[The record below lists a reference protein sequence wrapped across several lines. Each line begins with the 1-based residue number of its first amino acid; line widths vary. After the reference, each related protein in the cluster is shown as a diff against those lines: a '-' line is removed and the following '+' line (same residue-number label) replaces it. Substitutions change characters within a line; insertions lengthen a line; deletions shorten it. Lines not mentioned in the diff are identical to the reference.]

1 MSENI
6 LVFKRALLDELG
18 SFQGAL
24 SGPTASLY
32 LSHILDTCNW
42 EFKERPAMEI
52 DPSYKQIIPY
62 CVLTEGENV
71 YYYQRTKMSG
81 ETRLHGNY
89 SVGFGG
95 HINDKDVKNGKVRRQ
110 LFFDALHRELEEE
123 LDMSGAAWTMKF
135 VGMLNDE
142 SNPVGQ
148 VHFGLVYKLVLV
160 TAGKKTIKTV
170 DEEGKHH
177 LEQKMIQKIKLREDA
192 HRNLSTDTLSV
203 LKTKAAAGEM
213 VFENWSKLVLENLL

>member
-6 LVFKRALLDELG
+6 LVFKRSILDTLG
-18 SFQGAL
+18 SFQGTL
-24 SGPTASLY
+24 SGPKASEY
-32 LSHILDTCNW
+32 LKTILDPKNW
-42 EFKERPAMEI
+42 EFKERPAMEV
-52 DPSYKQIIPY
+52 DHSYKQIIPY
-62 CVLTEGENV
+62 CVLTEGDNV

-95 HINDKDVKNGKVRRQ
+95 HINDQDVKNGKVRRQ

-135 VGMLNDE
+135 VGMINDD

-160 TAGKKTIKTV
+160 TAGKKTIKKV

-177 LEQKMIQKIKLREDA
+177 FEQKMIQKIKLREDA
-192 HRNLSTDTLSV
+192 HRNLSTDLLSV
-203 LKTKAAAGEM
+203 LKVKSQSDEM
-213 VFENWSKLVLENLL
+213 VFENWSKLILENLL